1 MKYLVISDTHG
12 YIKRSEELI
21 EKYKEEITG
30 VIHLGDLVRDTKT
43 LMSKFP
49 QLEFLYVSGNND
61 FDATVPYERKLTLN
75 GRKILIAHGHRQR
88 VNMGL
93 MTISYWALENDAD
106 AVLFGH
112 THSPICQNINNLAV
126 FNPGSISLPRGTD
139 FATYGFIEIDEEI
152 KLSLMKYVDGE
163 NDEKIAFLKI

>member
-12 YIKRSEELI
+12 YIKTAEELI
-21 EKYKEEITG
+21 KRYKENIGG
-30 VIHLGDLVRDTKT
+30 VIHLGDLVRDVNNLKA
-43 LMSKFP
+43 KFSN
-49 QLEFLYVSGNND
+49 LEFYFVSGNND
-61 FDATVPYERKLTLN
+61 YDVTIPYERKLMLN

-93 MTISYWALENDAD
+93 MTINYWAMENNAD

-112 THSPICQNINNLAV
+112 THSPVCQVVNGIAI

-139 FATYGFIEIDEEI
+139 FPTYGFMEVTEEGRIGFELMQYIDENH
-152 KLSLMKYVDGE
+152 S
-163 NDEKIAFLKI
+163 EKIASM